1 MVDVVV
7 NHMGYYCGASHDGDC
22 GPQGTI
28 NYSIYNP
35 FNSEKYFHPFCEINY
50 DNATSILDVSTT
62 RTSFLRRAVTF
73 AVLGGRR
80 ECASAGFEDGEFG
93 GAKQ

>member
-7 NHMGYYCGASHDGDC
+7 NHNAYYCGAARDGDC

-35 FNSEKYFHPFCEINY
+35 FDSEEYFHPFCEIDYN
-50 DNATSILDVSTT
+50 NATSILDV
-62 RTSFLRRAVTF
+62 
-73 AVLGGRR
+73 
-80 ECASAGFEDGEFG
+80 
-93 GAKQ
+93 